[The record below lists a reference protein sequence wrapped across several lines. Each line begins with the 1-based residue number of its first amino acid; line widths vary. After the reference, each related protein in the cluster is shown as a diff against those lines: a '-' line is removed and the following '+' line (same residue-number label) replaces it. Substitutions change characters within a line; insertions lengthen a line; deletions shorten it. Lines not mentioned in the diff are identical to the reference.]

1 MASSFGR
8 ESSFFGKKGV
18 FTLFFLAIFI
28 ALPLYISVY
37 EVNQSRNDFSTV
49 TLISHLRLNEGENV
63 TKRFAAYGYN
73 LEEIMRGEAEVPNL
87 FLERLPRELTRIND
101 TDTRK
106 DLFISSLLPPILK
119 VNEYIEYERSRL
131 LSVIEEFERNGIV
144 SNNDL
149 YWLTRKLSRYR
160 MDPLTPDNLAESLN
174 ELHKRMNIIPPSLAL
189 TQAAIETGWG
199 TSRFAQ
205 QANALYGQW
214 TWNDDAGMIPRERE
228 SGETHSIKRF
238 NNLISAVEGYA
249 LNLNTHPAYEDF
261 RTERSKFPESD
272 DIIIN
277 DDMLFTLLYYS
288 ERGFEYI
295 DNLNSIIQAN
305 DLENFDN
312 AKLEQNSFQ
321 DVRSDPAP

>member
-1 MASSFGR
+1 MASSLER
-8 ESSFFGKKGV
+8 DSASFGKKGT
-18 FTLFFLAIFI
+18 FLLIILAIFI
-28 ALPLYISVY
+28 AFPLYISIY
-37 EVNQSRNDFSTV
+37 EVNQSKNGFSTV
-49 TLISHLRLNEGENV
+49 TLISHLKLNEGEDV

-73 LEEIMRGEAEVPNL
+73 LNEIKRGEAEVPNL
-87 FLERLPRELTRIND
+87 FLEKLPRELTRISD
-101 TDTRK
+101 SDMRK
-106 DLFISSLLPPILK
+106 ELFISSLLPPILK

-131 LSVIEEFERNGIV
+131 LEIISNVERNGKA
-144 SNNDL
+144 SSTDL
-149 YWLTRKLSRYR
+149 YWLTRKMARYR
-160 MDPLTPDNLAESLN
+160 MDELSPDNFYDSLD
-174 ELHKRMNIIPPSLAL
+174 ELYKRMNVIPPSLAI

-214 TWNDDAGMIPRERE
+214 TWDDSDGMVPLERE
-228 SGETHSIKRF
+228 SGATHSIRKF

-261 RTERSKFPESD
+261 RIERNKFSASE

-277 DDMLFTLLYYS
+277 NDMLFTLLYYS

-295 DNLNSIIQAN
+295 DNLNSIMRAN
-305 DLENFDN
+305 NLRSFDD

-321 DVRSDPAP
+321 DFRLDPAP